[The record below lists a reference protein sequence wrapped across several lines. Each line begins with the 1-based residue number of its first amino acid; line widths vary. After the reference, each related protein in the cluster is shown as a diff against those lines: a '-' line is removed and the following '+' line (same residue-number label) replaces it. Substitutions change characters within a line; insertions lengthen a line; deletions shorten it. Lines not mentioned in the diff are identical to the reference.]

1 MDVWGYGGNAIE
13 PMRKLK
19 AQFDPH
25 HLLNPGRFV
34 GGL

>member
-1 MDVWGYGGNAIE
+1 VWGYSGDALGTMKA
-13 PMRKLK
+13 LK

-25 HLLNPGRFV
+25 NTLSPGRFV